1 MSEPLSESLK
11 FSPGLAAMLANQGTD
26 EVIAPAPKAQPARSR
41 NIPASAPTARK
52 ERRALVKALGARQ
65 FKKIYRGI
73 KV

>member
-1 MSEPLSESLK
+1 MK
-11 FSPGLAAMLANQGTD
+11 GTTAD
-26 EVIAPAPKAQPARSR
+26 QVITDGIGAHDGSIPEQRYAILRSSK
-41 NIPASAPTARK
+41 IPASAPTARK